1 LAEKLGPRNREYRD
15 TPKADGLHRFS
26 SLKMKIK
33 GKNYNESPS
42 WFRGR
47 GRYGSPGK
55 RDNINVG
62 YIWADFGGGSHDAV
76 PHYVSQSDYNDFKK
90 ARKKAL
96 ASNKVVYAK
105 QRASSLLAA
114 RRQSRMKQDQA
125 RAQAARGKRAA
136 YASLLSG
143 YDSGGIG

>member
-1 LAEKLGPRNREYRD
+1 MAEKLGPRNREYRD
-15 TPKADGLHRFS
+15 TPKADSLYRFS
-26 SLKMKIK
+26 STK
-33 GKNYNESPS
+33 GKYKGKTVNQSPS
-42 WFRGR
+42 WFSRRGHF
-47 GRYGSPGK
+47 GSPSK
-55 RDNINVG
+55 NHNVNVG
-62 YIWADFGGGSHDAV
+62 QRIIGDEIRTHW
-76 PHYVSQSDYNDFKK
+76 VSKSDYSDFKK

-114 RRQSRMKQDQA
+114 RRRSRMRQDQA
-125 RAQAARGKRAA
+125 RTQAARGKRAA